1 MNKVQLP
8 FGMQDYLPDDCYN
21 KQLAE
26 EGMSRVFGS
35 YGYKR
40 VATPTLEYYDLF
52 TADGTAS
59 GNKLFK
65 LTDTDG
71 SLLALRADPT
81 IQICRMYVTSM
92 SGVQRMYYALDAF
105 EYLRDANSSRDR
117 EFAQIGAELLGSTGV
132 DGEVELLTMAA
143 DALLAAGL
151 RDFNIEIGHVG
162 YFEGLAEQCG
172 LSADKIIS
180 LKNLINKK
188 DMIGVELFFRDSGIG
203 EKDKESILSLPS
215 LFGDASVLDKAAA
228 LCANAKSL
236 AVVERLNTL
245 LGKLSKA
252 GLGKYF
258 SVDLGIV
265 SCNNYYTG
273 IVFKGICEGVGAS
286 LLDGGR
292 YDGLCDR
299 MGKPTE
305 AVGFCVGV
313 KRLLAALKKAGK
325 WEKAPKADVAYA
337 VIDCDE
343 SIVRRVIAGLRKK
356 ERVVRVFGDE
366 KELISYC
373 QSRGISRA
381 VLFDGDAVELSI
393 SQKGGRA

>member
-1 MNKVQLP
+1 MYKVQLP
-8 FGMQDYLPDDCYN
+8 FGMQDYLPDECYN

-26 EGMSRVFGS
+26 DGISRVFGS

-40 VATPTLEYYDLF
+40 VTTPTLEYYHMF
-52 TADGTAS
+52 TSDESS

-81 IQICRMYVTSM
+81 VQVCRMYVTSM
-92 SGVQRMYYALDAF
+92 SGVQRMYYALDSF
-105 EYLRDANSSRDR
+105 EYLRDANTSRDR
-117 EFAQIGAELLGSTGV
+117 EFAQIGAELLGDSGV
-132 DGEVELLTMAA
+132 DGEAELLEMAV

-151 RDFNIEIGHVG
+151 KSFKIEIGHVG
-162 YFEGLAEQCG
+162 YFEGLAEQIG
-172 LSADKIIS
+172 LAPDGIAA

-203 EKDKESILSLPS
+203 DKDKESILSLPS
-215 LFGDASVLDKAAA
+215 LFGDASVLDKTAV
-228 LCANAKSL
+228 LCSNKKSL
-236 AVVERLNTL
+236 DAVARLKIL
-245 LGKLSKA
+245 LEKLAKA

-265 SCNNYYTG
+265 SSSNYYTG

-292 YDGLCDR
+292 YDNLCDS
-299 MGKPTE
+299 MGKPAG

-313 KRLLAALKKAGK
+313 KRLLSALKQAGK

-343 SIVRRVIAGLRKK
+343 RIVRRVVADLRKK

-366 KELISYC
+366 KALIEYC
-373 QSRGISRA
+373 NLRGITRA
-381 VLFDGDAVELSI
+381 VLFDGDAVELSLAK
-393 SQKGGRA
+393 KGGRA